1 MHGIKSARAAY
12 RLDLAD
18 LHAVCEANYVR
29 LLQLFPDY
37 ETSNRREFEVAG
49 AQVCLEV
56 SERCRYTTM
65 FMLHQRHADAR
76 WLGHLRV
83 ELRAYHDARMLEV
96 GSFQS
101 HRQIQGRYIYPNRA
115 MYQQDEKAQQNRFL
129 AEWLAHC
136 LADGRST
143 PGAAQWHPEA

>member
-1 MHGIKSARAAY
+1 MHGTQSVRPAY
-12 RLDLAD
+12 KLDLAD
-18 LHAVCEANYVR
+18 LHAVCEANYAR
-29 LLQLFPDY
+29 LMQLFPDY
-37 ETSNRREFEVAG
+37 EATNRREFEVHG
-49 AQVCLEV
+49 AQITLEV
-56 SERCRYTTM
+56 TERCRYTTM
-65 FMLHQRHADAR
+65 FRLHQRHADAR

-101 HRQIQGRYIYPNRA
+101 HRQIQGRYVYPNRG

-136 LADGRST
+136 LANGRSPSGSVDWQSGT
-143 PGAAQWHPEA
+143 